1 MLVLS
6 RRQSESIRIGN
17 NITVTV
23 LAVRGNQVRLGIHAP
38 EDVSI
43 HREEIYYRIKGYVSD
58 SSQPE
63 NDFNFDNK
71 TKQEQS
77 V

>member
-17 NITVTV
+17 DITVTV
-23 LAVRGNQVRLGIHAP
+23 LAVRGNQVRLGILAP

-58 SSQPE
+58 SSQPDTVS
-63 NDFNFDNK
+63 NSDNQA
-71 TKQEQS
+71 KQEQTA
-77 V
+77 

>member
-17 NITVTV
+17 DITVTV
-23 LAVRGNQVRLGIHAP
+23 LAVRGNQVRLGILAP

-58 SSQPE
+58 PSQPDTVS
-63 NDFNFDNK
+63 NLDNQA
-71 TKQEQS
+71 KQEQTA
-77 V
+77 

>member
-6 RRQSESIRIGN
+6 RRHSESIRIGN
-17 NITVTV
+17 DITVTV
-23 LAVRGNQVRLGIHAP
+23 LAVRGNQVRLGILAP

-43 HREEIYYRIKGYVSD
+43 HREEIYYRIKGYVAD
-58 SSQPE
+58 SSQSDTVS
-63 NDFNFDNK
+63 NSDNQA
-71 TKQEQS
+71 KQEQT